1 MGLSLERDLGSGRA
15 EPGGGKA
22 ISIDLLLQQGRAKAG
37 GLPATS
43 LYPHLQLGR
52 RRAEGCGWRDG
63 CCLQGLAGDRLTK
76 LGAMPAM
83 GLHL

>member
-1 MGLSLERDLGSGRA
+1 MGLSPERGLGSGRA

-22 ISIDLLLQQGRAKAG
+22 LSIDLPLQQGRAKAG

-43 LYPHLQLGR
+43 LCAHLQLGC
-52 RRAEGCGWRDG
+52 RRAEGGGWRDG
-63 CCLQGLAGDRLTK
+63 CCLQGLAGDGLTK
-76 LGAMPAM
+76 PGAMPAM